1 LKPRKSLSKSGLN
14 DNREERM
21 KKTSICI
28 LIVFVSIIFLSPF
41 VLAEED
47 FDLKTIKKAVKKNP
61 RYKRGREAQWFKLL
75 IMDGD
80 CKKDKLEI
88 TLPLS
93 LVDLL
98 FECTKDKKMNIDCG
112 DYDLNLR
119 KLYKELRRRGPRSLI
134 EIRGKEGVLKI
145 WLE

>member
-1 LKPRKSLSKSGLN
+1 
-14 DNREERM
+14 M
-21 KKTSICI
+21 KKTSLFI
-28 LIVFVSIIFLSPF
+28 LVVFVSIIVLSNF
-41 VLAEED
+41 ILAKED
-47 FDLKTIKKAVKKNP
+47 FDLQTIKKAVKKNP
-61 RYKRGREAQWFKLL
+61 QYKKGKEVQWFKLL

-98 FECTKDKKMNIDCG
+98 FECAKDKKMNIDCG
-112 DYDLNLR
+112 DYDLDLR
-119 KLYKELRRRGPRSLI
+119 RLYKELKKRGPKSLI
-134 EIRGKEGVLKI
+134 EIRGEDGVLKI

>member
-1 LKPRKSLSKSGLN
+1 
-14 DNREERM
+14 M
-21 KKTSICI
+21 KKISFII
-28 LIVFVSIIFLSPF
+28 LVVFISTVFLSSF
-41 VLAEED
+41 ILANED

-61 RYKRGREAQWFKLL
+61 QYKKGREVQWFKVL
-75 IMDGD
+75 IMDND
-80 CKKDKLEI
+80 CKKEKLEI

-112 DYDLNLR
+112 DFDLNLR
-119 KLYKELRRRGPRSLI
+119 KLYKEIKRRGPKSLL
-134 EIRGKEGVLKI
+134 EIRGEDGVLKI

>member
-1 LKPRKSLSKSGLN
+1 
-14 DNREERM
+14 M
-21 KKTSICI
+21 KKTS
-28 LIVFVSIIFLSPF
+28 VFVLVVFISIIFLSHF
-41 VLAEED
+41 ILANED
-47 FDLKTIKKAVKKNP
+47 FDLRTIKKAVKKNP
-61 RYKRGREAQWFKLL
+61 QYKKGREVQWFKLL
-75 IMDGD
+75 IMDGN

-119 KLYKELRRRGPRSLI
+119 KLYKELKRRGPKSLI
-134 EIRGKEGVLKI
+134 EIRGQDGVLKI

>member
-1 LKPRKSLSKSGLN
+1 
-14 DNREERM
+14 M
-21 KKTSICI
+21 
-28 LIVFVSIIFLSPF
+28 LIAFISVVFLSPF
-41 VLAEED
+41 ILANED

-61 RYKRGREAQWFKLL
+61 QYKKGREVQWFKLL
-75 IMDGD
+75 IMDSD
-80 CKKDKLEI
+80 CKKDRLEI

-119 KLYKELRRRGPRSLI
+119 KLYKEVKRRGPKSLL
-134 EIRGKEGVLKI
+134 EIRGGDGVLKI

>member
-1 LKPRKSLSKSGLN
+1 VIAK
-14 DNREERM
+14 
-21 KKTSICI
+21 
-28 LIVFVSIIFLSPF
+28 
-41 VLAEED
+41 ED

-61 RYKRGREAQWFKLL
+61 RYRRGQEVHWFKVL
-75 IMDGD
+75 IRDGD
-80 CKKDKLEI
+80 SRKDKLEI

-119 KLYKELRRRGPRSLI
+119 KLYKELKRRGPKSLI
-134 EIRGKEGVLKI
+134 EIRGEDGVLKI

>member
-1 LKPRKSLSKSGLN
+1 
-14 DNREERM
+14 M
-21 KKTSICI
+21 KKVSLFI
-28 LIVFVSIIFLSPF
+28 LVVFVSIIFLSHF
-41 VLAEED
+41 VLAKED
-47 FDLKTIKKAVKKNP
+47 FDLQTIKKAVKKNP
-61 RYKRGREAQWFKLL
+61 QYKKGMEVQWFKLL

-80 CKKDKLEI
+80 CNRDKLEI

-112 DYDLNLR
+112 DYDLDIR
-119 KLYKELRRRGPRSLI
+119 RLYKELKRRGPRSLI
-134 EIRGKEGVLKI
+134 EIRGEDGVLKI

>member
-1 LKPRKSLSKSGLN
+1 
-14 DNREERM
+14 M
-21 KKTSICI
+21 KKTSVFI
-28 LIVFVSIIFLSPF
+28 LVVFVSIILVSHV
-41 VLAEED
+41 VLAKED

-61 RYKRGREAQWFKLL
+61 QYKKGKEVQWFKLL

-80 CKKDKLEI
+80 HKKDKLEI

-98 FECTKDKKMNIDCG
+98 FECTKDKKMNLDCG
-112 DYDLNLR
+112 DYDLNIR
-119 KLYKELRRRGPRSLI
+119 KLYKELKRRGPKSLI
-134 EIRGKEGVLKI
+134 EIRGEDGVLKI

>member
-1 LKPRKSLSKSGLN
+1 
-14 DNREERM
+14 M
-21 KKTSICI
+21 KKTSLFI
-28 LIVFVSIIFLSPF
+28 LVVFVSIMTLSPIA
-41 VLAEED
+41 LAKED

-61 RYKRGREAQWFKLL
+61 EYRRGKQVQWFKLL

-80 CKKDKLEI
+80 CKRDKLEI

-93 LVDLL
+93 LVDL
-98 FECTKDKKMNIDCG
+98 FFKCTKDKKMNIDCG

-119 KLYKELRRRGPRSLI
+119 KLYKEIKRRGPKSLI
-134 EIRGKEGVLKI
+134 EIKGEDGVLKI

>member
-1 LKPRKSLSKSGLN
+1 M
-14 DNREERM
+14 EEKM
-21 KKTSICI
+21 KKISLFI
-28 LIVFVSIIFLSPF
+28 LVVFVSIIVLSNF
-41 VLAEED
+41 ILAKED
-47 FDLKTIKKAVKKNP
+47 FDLQAIKKAVKRNP
-61 RYKRGREAQWFKLL
+61 QYKKGREVQWFKLL

-112 DYDLNLR
+112 DYDLDIR
-119 KLYKELRRRGPRSLI
+119 KLYKELKRRGPKSLI
-134 EIRGKEGVLKI
+134 EIRGEDGVLKI

>member
-1 LKPRKSLSKSGLN
+1 
-14 DNREERM
+14 M
-21 KKTSICI
+21 KKTSLFI
-28 LIVFVSIIFLSPF
+28 LVEF
-41 VLAEED
+41 VLIMLFSAFLLAKED

-61 RYKRGREAQWFKLL
+61 RYKRGQEAQWFKLL

-112 DYDLNLR
+112 DYDLDLR
-119 KLYKELRRRGPRSLI
+119 KLYKEIKRRGPKSLI
-134 EIRGKEGVLKI
+134 EIKGEDGVLKI

>member
-1 LKPRKSLSKSGLN
+1 
-14 DNREERM
+14 M
-21 KKTSICI
+21 KKTSLFI
-28 LIVFVSIIFLSPF
+28 LVVFVSVMFLPSF
-41 VLAEED
+41 VLAKED
-47 FDLKTIKKAVKKNP
+47 FDLKTIKKVVKKNP
-61 RYKRGREAQWFKLL
+61 RYKRGKESQWFKLL

-134 EIRGKEGVLKI
+134 EFRGEDGVLKI

>member
-1 LKPRKSLSKSGLN
+1 
-14 DNREERM
+14 M
-21 KKTSICI
+21 KKTSLFI
-28 LIVFVSIIFLSPF
+28 LVVFVLIMLFSAFL
-41 VLAEED
+41 LAKED

-61 RYKRGREAQWFKLL
+61 RYKRGQEAQWFKLL

-112 DYDLNLR
+112 DYDLDLR
-119 KLYKELRRRGPRSLI
+119 KLYKEIKRRGPKSLI
-134 EIRGKEGVLKI
+134 EIKGEDGVLKI